1 MPCAIAT
8 IVLLSDYEILRSQLD
23 LQSLILKQCRQAISL
38 VLAKS
43 D

>member
-1 MPCAIAT
+1 MSRTIAS
-8 IVLLSDYEILRSQLD
+8 IVLLNDCEILRSRLD
-23 LQSLILKQCRQAISL
+23 LQSFIFQQCRQAISL